1 MGRKLQVP
9 LVLILPVLTI
19 SAAFEIS
26 AGGESF
32 DEKTARIERVRADF
46 QARWKKA
53 DREERRSIRLEAR
66 EFAVDAIANDIVP
79 AWLGTTWTMAVIR
92 DGLKPNARR
101 PGQEG
106 AGISCSWFVVRVLE
120 NAGLRFANNNAFA
133 GTIAVHFQRALA
145 PKKKDLHR
153 YWNVTPAQL
162 KERFVTLGDG
172 LYVIGLNCHIG
183 FVHVDGG
190 RVRFLH
196 SSYVDPYEV
205 VIEELE
211 TSDAIL
217 LSEDAGY
224 VVSPLFQDNRL
235 IDYWITGA
243 KVPFS
248 GRHP

>member
-1 MGRKLQVP
+1 MFVM
-9 LVLILPVLTI
+9 ILPVLALLT
-19 SAAFEIS
+19 AFEIDAS
-26 AGGESF
+26 VESF

-46 QARWKKA
+46 QARWEKA
-53 DREERRSIRLEAR
+53 GKEERRSIRQGAR

-79 AWLGTTWTMAVIR
+79 AWLGTPWTMAAIK

-106 AGISCSWFVVRVLE
+106 RGISCSWFVVRVLE
-120 NAGLRFANNNAFA
+120 NAGLKFANNNDFA
-133 GTIAVHFQRALA
+133 GAIAVHFQRALA
-145 PKKKDLHR
+145 PRKKDLHR
-153 YWNVTPAQL
+153 YWNVTPTQL
-162 KERFVTLGDG
+162 KKRFVKHGDG

-183 FVHVDGG
+183 IVHVDGG

-217 LSEDAGY
+217 FSQDVGY
-224 VVSPLFQDNRL
+224 VVSPLFQDSRL

-243 KVPFS
+243 EVPFS
-248 GRHP
+248 KGE